1 MAAEQLDEHDPVTEL
16 EAEQRE
22 LFDRARADQECLGH
36 RHRRRPST
44 TRQGEQRRPSNH
56 RAVAPS
62 GRREQLGKQLG
73 TPERTPGGGDVA
85 AVEMMRETPLVT
97 LQGQVAATGPLGEGD
112 HLVGDDEAGIELL
125 TSRGRDVAVE
135 EGLDDEQRIAGPPGG
150 IDGVVGKRAGPMV
163 GVELG
168 TSDDGEAT
176 EQRRA

>member
-1 MAAEQLDEHDPVTEL
+1 MAP
-16 EAEQRE
+16 
-22 LFDRARADQECLGH
+22 
-36 RHRRRPST
+36 P
-44 TRQGEQRRPSNH
+44 
-56 RAVAPS
+56 

-85 AVEMMRETPLVT
+85 AVEVMREAPLVT
-97 LQGQVAATGPLGEGD
+97 LQGEVAAAGPLGESD

-125 TSRGRDVAVE
+125 TSRRRDVAVE